1 MNRFCFS
8 IDTGLCSAALE
19 KATQLAS
26 TSGNDQY
33 TADEIQAL
41 SDLDHGENIFIT
53 KVNESWYQP
62 DSKRITL
69 AGKFTACFHGK
80 LLLSFSSIHVQSR
93 ICVVERYL

>member
-1 MNRFCFS
+1 MWRLIRYRFCFS

-53 KVNESWYQP
+53 KVDESWYQP
-62 DSKRITL
+62 DSKRTTL
-69 AGKFTACFHGK
+69 AGNFKA
-80 LLLSFSSIHVQSR
+80 SSQR
-93 ICVVERYL
+93 